1 MPRKPRV
8 ESIADANA
16 APSGAAS
23 VDKAMS
29 LLAAFRAGDTS
40 LALGELAERAQL
52 YKSTVLRALASLE
65 HAGFIQRL
73 ADGRY
78 ALGSEIAR
86 LYAVYAA
93 SFSLERIV
101 MPVLEELVRQTGE
114 SAAYH
119 VRQGDARLCLYRVDS
134 PHPVR
139 DHVRAGEVLPL
150 YRGSGG
156 RVLVA
161 FDDALMKSVPADD
174 LALYAQIVAQGFYAA
189 TGDRLAEVAGI
200 SAPVFLHGR
209 QIAGALTLTMPAHRY
224 KAEYIGQLVS
234 AAKDLSARIA

>member
-1 MPRKPRV
+1 MPRKPRFDSV
-8 ESIADANA
+8 ADANA

-29 LLAAFRAGDTS
+29 LLAAFRSGDTS
-40 LALGELAERAQL
+40 LALGELAERTQL
-52 YKSTVLRALASLE
+52 YKSTVLRGLASLE
-65 HAGFIQRL
+65 HAGFVQRL

-86 LYAVYAA
+86 LHAVYAA

-101 MPVLEELVRQTGE
+101 MPVLDELVRLTGE

-161 FDDALMKSVPADD
+161 FDDALMKSVPAED
-174 LALYAQIVAQGFYAA
+174 LAFYARIVQQGFYAA

-200 SAPVFLHGR
+200 SAPVFRHER
-209 QIAGALTLTMPAHRY
+209 QIAGALTLTMPVHRY
-224 KAEYIGQLVS
+224 KEKYIGQLVS
-234 AAKDLSARIA
+234 AARDLSARIA